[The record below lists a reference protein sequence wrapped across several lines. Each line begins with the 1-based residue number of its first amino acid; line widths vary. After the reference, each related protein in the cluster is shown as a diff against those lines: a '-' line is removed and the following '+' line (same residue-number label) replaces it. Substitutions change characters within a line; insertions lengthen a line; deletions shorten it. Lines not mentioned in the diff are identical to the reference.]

1 MLHLIEVKLYAI
13 QVHSEISNNDIGN
26 KEFDSTQDEIP
37 NGGSLNSLGQVCSY
51 KNWNADIENN
61 LFEKTESAKDDMKF
75 WNSNENL
82 RPVHFHI
89 DTNIDIENDP
99 YEIESTHD
107 NMVIRNQRKISF
119 KSN

>member
-51 KNWNADIENN
+51 KN
-61 LFEKTESAKDDMKF
+61 
-75 WNSNENL
+75 
-82 RPVHFHI
+82 
-89 DTNIDIENDP
+89 
-99 YEIESTHD
+99 
-107 NMVIRNQRKISF
+107 
-119 KSN
+119 